1 MYPSS
6 DYGLDYDG
14 HSYFHRAEQRLKSA
28 HEREII
34 AKTNVNRRVHEDM
47 PASLKLRLSGPFA
60 AETADGTALDI
71 PLRGQALLAYLVE
84 GKRCSATRSEL
95 ATLIW
100 PDREDAQARA
110 SLRQELSALRR
121 VLPDGVLKADRAS
134 VSIALDRVEIL
145 LPEDTRPF
153 LDGMALRSE
162 PFEDWLRSARARD
175 TAQRVSTCLDTA
187 RDAMGND
194 PDRAA
199 DNARM
204 AHTLDPSSEPAIRLL
219 MSAEAARDNRSAAL
233 SAYEAFRGWL
243 ADELGAE
250 PEGETR
256 NLAEAIRTGA
266 QIPTASRMVPE
277 TASGNPTLAVLAF
290 DELGAPQDDMFAD
303 GVVEEITGALSRIRE
318 FDVIARQSAFV
329 LRGKG
334 LGHREIAERLGV
346 DYLVEGSVR
355 RSGDRVRIAVQL
367 VSGGEG
373 RTLWSERFDDRMDD
387 LFDLQDRIAAQV
399 AGQIAPS
406 LRFAEIARADRRPP
420 EDRTAYETV
429 LTALPHFWSHRKAS
443 NSKAIA
449 LFDEALKRDPNY
461 VPALA
466 YKAWAMCQLPSY
478 MWSDDPGADH
488 ARALELADA
497 AAPLAGDHAPTL
509 VAISAAYSMSG
520 NDPERARHYAERA
533 LAIDP
538 NNAWGRMR
546 RAYAFHYMGAQE
558 EALREFDEAERLSP
572 LDPFHFNFHFGRGA
586 AYRQM
591 GDYDAAIR
599 ELNLGM
605 QENPN
610 VKWGYRVLVGTFAL
624 AGRHS
629 EAREAARTFH
639 RHYPHITLQYMW
651 ACMPPAIRDR
661 QSIYTAAFRDIFSEV
676 GIPEE

>member
-1 MYPSS
+1 
-6 DYGLDYDG
+6 
-14 HSYFHRAEQRLKSA
+14 
-28 HEREII
+28 
-34 AKTNVNRRVHEDM
+34 M
-47 PASLKLRLSGPFA
+47 PTSLQLRLSGSFA
-60 AETADGTALDI
+60 ARSADGAPVDV
-71 PLRGQALLAYLVE
+71 PLRGQAILAYLVE
-84 GKRCSATRSEL
+84 GKRISAPRSAL
-95 ATLIW
+95 AMLIW
-100 PDREDAQARA
+100 PDRDEAQARA

-121 VLPDGVLKADRAS
+121 ALPEGVLDADRSEVS
-134 VSIALDRVEIL
+134 VDLDRITL
-145 LPEDTRPF
+145 LPPEEARPF
-153 LDGMALRSE
+153 LDGIALRSE
-162 PFEDWLRSARARD
+162 PFEDWLRDARARD
-175 TAQRVSTCLDTA
+175 SETRIAEALYDARAQLGETPARTAELA
-187 RDAMGND
+187 R
-194 PDRAA
+194 
-199 DNARM
+199 NALR
-204 AHTLDPSSEPAIRLL
+204 LDPSCEPAIRLL
-219 MSAEAARDNRSAAL
+219 MTAEAAQDNRTAAL
-233 SAYEAFRGWL
+233 SAYETFRNWL
-243 ADELGAE
+243 STEFGAE
-250 PEGETR
+250 PEAETQR
-256 NLAEAIRTGA
+256 LAQTIRTGDPVEGPA
-266 QIPTASRMVPE
+266 IKADASSR
-277 TASGNPTLAVLAF
+277 NPTLAVLAF
-290 DELGAPQDDMFAD
+290 DELGAPQTDMFAD

-318 FDVIARQSAFV
+318 FDVIARQSAFAV
-329 LRGKG
+329 RGQG
-334 LGHREIAERLGV
+334 LGHAETAERLGA

-355 RSGDRVRIAVQL
+355 RAGDRVRIAVQL
-367 VSGGEG
+367 VNGSDGH
-373 RTLWSERFDDRMDD
+373 TLWSERFDDRLDD

-399 AGQIAPS
+399 AGQITPS

-420 EDRTAYETV
+420 EDRTAYEMV

-449 LFDEALKRDPNY
+449 FFDEALKRDPNY

-478 MWSDDPGADH
+478 MWSDDPRADH
-488 ARALELADA
+488 AMALELADA

-572 LDPFHFNFHFGRGA
+572 LDPFHFNIHFGRGA

-624 AGRHS
+624 AGRHD
-629 EAREAARTFH
+629 EAREAARIFH

-661 QSIYTAAFRDIFSEV
+661 QSVYTAAFRDVLGDV